1 MDPGFFQC
9 CTIAG
14 VEWYEDFSFYLPSTT
29 FHPLESPFAV
39 SSVLTLICSLPR
51 VEDLDIQGTWEDD
64 DDDDDDDDENATS
77 EPPTLPPLI
86 KSLLFSPAGGTERS
100 AHQLLDLLNGICLRK
115 FSSTWYYEKELP
127 WIMKLIEACTGTLE
141 HIKVMNDINETC
153 GKLRSF
159 SLRYG
164 VNS

>member
-64 DDDDDDDDENATS
+64 DDDDDDENATS
-77 EPPTLPPLI
+77 EPPTLPSLI
-86 KSLLFSPAGGTERS
+86 KSLVFSPAGGTERS
-100 AHQLLDLLNGICLRK
+100 AHQLLDL
-115 FSSTWYYEKELP
+115 
-127 WIMKLIEACTGTLE
+127 LIEACTGTLE